1 MRRRYASAAY
11 NARCRQRN
19 LWHNLDRTMSEI
31 MRAER
36 SANRREK
43 KLDNFGPN
51 REDIARFMH
60 IFMPSRTIST
70 PTSRYARAL
79 RFLLVALLFSFGCSS
94 SESPKAGLFSMP
106 QSLSGTSM
114 PASARSLSS
123 MEAISRGIA
132 AVTPPGAAL
141 KDVYYRFDS
150 VELEEEALEIL
161 QKNAEWM
168 KANPKTRVEVEGHC
182 DDVGSAEYNLA
193 LGAKRAQSAKEFLIN
208 QGIAPDRLVT
218 ISYGKEAPACFEP
231 AEDCRVRNRR
241 ARFVMFTEVPTS

>member
-1 MRRRYASAAY
+1 MHRLTPAKTLLLPANCQASA
-11 NARCRQRN
+11 
-19 LWHNLDRTMSEI
+19 LTL
-31 MRAER
+31 
-36 SANRREK
+36 
-43 KLDNFGPN
+43 
-51 REDIARFMH
+51 
-60 IFMPSRTIST
+60 
-70 PTSRYARAL
+70 
-79 RFLLVALLFSFGCSS
+79 LLVALLFCYGCSS

-106 QSLSGTSM
+106 PSLTGSAS

-123 MEAISRGIA
+123 LEAISRGVA

-168 KANPKTRVEVEGHC
+168 KAHPKARVEVEGHC

-193 LGAKRAQSAKEFLIN
+193 LGAKRAQSAKDFLIS
-208 QGIAPDRLVT
+208 QGIAAERLVT
-218 ISYGKEAPACFEP
+218 ISYGKEAPACFEL

-241 ARFVMFTEVPTS
+241 ARFVMFTELPTS